1 MTLAGRLFPATV
13 MPDQAWWRVLW
24 PDPDGVVSAL
34 HIEPGMMAIDIGCGD
49 GYFTAAIARRVGRG
63 HVIGLDLDPA
73 MLQQAQAACE
83 GLTNCSWLLGD
94 ARELS
99 QLIRAPVDY
108 AFIANTFHGA
118 PDKTALSR
126 GVAAALKP
134 SGRFCI
140 VNWHAR
146 PREET
151 TVLGKPR
158 GPATELRMSPA
169 QTRAAVEPAG
179 FSLESVVELLP
190 YHYGAI
196 FIRTN

>member
-13 MPDQAWWRVLW
+13 MPDQDWWRVLW

-34 HIEPGMMAIDIGCGD
+34 HIEPGMMVIDIGCGD

-63 HVIGLDLDPA
+63 HVIGLDLDPT

-83 GLTNCSWLLGD
+83 GLANCSWLLGD

-108 AFIANTFHGA
+108 ALIANTFHGA

-134 SGRFCI
+134 SGRFSI

>member
-13 MPDQAWWRVLW
+13 MPDQDWWRVLW
-24 PDPDGVVSAL
+24 PDPDRVVSAL
-34 HIEPGMMAIDIGCGD
+34 RIDPGMMVIDIGCGD

-63 HVIGLDLDPA
+63 RVIGLDLDPA

-83 GLTNCSWLLGD
+83 GLANCSWLLGD

-99 QLIRAPVDY
+99 QLVRAPVDY
-108 AFIANTFHGA
+108 ALIANTFHGA

-134 SGRFCI
+134 SGRFGI

-169 QTRAAVEPAG
+169 QTHAAVEPAG
-179 FSLESVVELLP
+179 FSLESVVELPP

>member
-1 MTLAGRLFPATV
+1 MGRLFPATA
-13 MPDQAWWRVLW
+13 MPDQDWWRALW
-24 PDPDGVVSAL
+24 PDPDRVVSAL
-34 HIEPGMMAIDIGCGD
+34 HIKPGMMVIDIGCGD
-49 GYFTAAIARRVGRG
+49 GYFTAAIARLVGQG
-63 HVIGLDLDPA
+63 HVTGLDLDPA
-73 MLQQAQAACE
+73 MLRQARAACE
-83 GLTNCSWLLGD
+83 GLANCSWLLGD

-99 QLIRAPVDY
+99 QLLQAPVDY
-108 AFIANTFHGA
+108 ALIANTFHGA

-134 SGRFCI
+134 GGRFGI
-140 VNWHAR
+140 VNWHCR

-151 TVLGKPR
+151 TVLGQPR
-158 GPATELRMSPA
+158 GPATEFRMSPA

-196 FIRTN
+196 FIRTT